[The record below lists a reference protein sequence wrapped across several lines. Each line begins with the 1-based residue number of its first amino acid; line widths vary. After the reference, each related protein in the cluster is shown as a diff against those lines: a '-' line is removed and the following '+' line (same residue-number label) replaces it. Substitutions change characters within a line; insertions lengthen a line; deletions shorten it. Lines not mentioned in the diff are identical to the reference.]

1 MLVLVIAKDGTDP
14 DAPARRLSV
23 REAHLEGA
31 RALAA
36 DGTLHLGG
44 ALHDEAGGMIGSALI
59 VEAEHTAAVRALL
72 EADVYHRGGVWR
84 SYEVHPFKRAI

>member
-1 MLVLVIAKDGTDP
+1 MLFLVIAKDGTDP
-14 DAPARRLSV
+14 DAPGRRQQV

-36 DGTLHLGG
+36 DGTLVLGG
-44 ALHDEAGGMIGSALI
+44 ALLDDAGGMIGSALV
-59 VEAEHTAAVRALL
+59 VEAEDAAAAQALL